1 MKNILT
7 TKKNV
12 VIVSHKGPD
21 GDSLGSTL
29 AFYHYLNKIG
39 INSTPIV
46 PDSFPKFYNWMP
58 GIDNIVV
65 ANLNEK
71 LANDCIEK
79 SDLIICLD
87 FNHISRV
94 GDMLEKEIL
103 KSKAPILVIDHHT
116 DPQHF
121 SEHEVIDS
129 SVSSTCQLLFK
140 FICDNGD
147 KNTIDVKIAE
157 CLYTGII
164 TDTGS
169 FKFSSV
175 DSETHN
181 TSAYLLSLGLNH
193 SEIHDNIHDQN
204 SLDKLHLLGHALKKI
219 KVIPSISVAYL
230 ALSKAELSQFNYKK
244 GDTEGL
250 VNYCLSIEGIKTA
263 VFLKEDVDIIKI
275 SFRSKGAI
283 KVNQFAKKYYGG
295 GGHQN
300 AAGAATKGELSLVS
314 DELIKNLIK
323 FLD

>member
-1 MKNILT
+1 LKKLLTSKN
-7 TKKNV
+7 NV
-12 VIVSHKGPD
+12 VIVSHQGPD

-29 AFYHYLNKIG
+29 AFYHYLNNLGVK
-39 INSTPIV
+39 STPIV
-46 PDSFPKFYNWMP
+46 PDPFPDFYKWLP
-58 GIDNIVV
+58 GIDDLVI
-65 ANLNEK
+65 ANFNTQLVSNHFD
-71 LANDCIEK
+71 N

-87 FNHISRV
+87 FNHSSRV
-94 GDMLEKEIL
+94 GEMLENEII
-103 KSKAPILVIDHHT
+103 KSKSPVLVIDHHT

-121 SEHEVIDS
+121 SKYEVIDS

-147 KNTIDVKIAE
+147 KNIIDINIAK

-175 DSETHN
+175 DSQTHDAA
-181 TSAYLLSLGLNH
+181 SYLLSLGLNH

-219 KVIPSISVAYL
+219 KVIQSISIAYL
-230 ALSKAELSQFNYKK
+230 ALSKSELKQFNYKK

-250 VNYCLSIEGIKTA
+250 VNYCLSIKGVKTA
-263 VFLKEDVDIIKI
+263 VFLREDKDIVKI
-275 SFRSKGAI
+275 SFRSKGAV
-283 KVNQFAKKYYGG
+283 KVNEFAKIYYGG

-300 AAGAATKGELSLVS
+300 AAGAAAKGELDVIT
-314 DELIKNLIK
+314 DELIKNLNK
-323 FLD
+323 FLV

>member
-1 MKNILT
+1 LKNLLT
-7 TKKNV
+7 TKNNV
-12 VIVSHKGPD
+12 VIVSHQGPD

-29 AFYHYLNKIG
+29 AFYHYLNKLG

-46 PDSFPKFYNWMP
+46 PDQFPSFYDWMP
-58 GIDNIVV
+58 GINNVLV
-65 ANLNEK
+65 GNLNISLVSEVF
-71 LANDCIEK
+71 NN

-87 FNHISRV
+87 FNHVSRV
-94 GDMLEKEIL
+94 GKTLENEIL
-103 KSKAPILVIDHHT
+103 KTKSPVLVIDHHT

-129 SVSSTCQLLFK
+129 NISSTCQLLFK

-147 KNTIDVKIAE
+147 KKLIDINIAE

-175 DSETHN
+175 NAKTHDAA
-181 TSAYLLSLGLNH
+181 SFLLDIGLNH
-193 SEIHDNIHDQN
+193 SVIHDNIHGQN
-204 SLDKLHLLGHALKKI
+204 SLDKLHLLGHALKNI
-219 KVIPSISVAYL
+219 KVIESISVAYL
-230 ALSKAELSQFNYKK
+230 SLSNEELLEFNYKK

-250 VNYCLSIEGIKTA
+250 VNYCLSVEGVKTA
-263 VFLKEDVDIIKI
+263 FFLREDGDIIKI

-300 AAGAATKGELSLVS
+300 AAGAATKGDLGLVT
-314 DELIKNLIK
+314 DELVDNLFK